1 MTNHSEYALP
11 DTASCQLCPRNCKV
25 NRNLTAG
32 YCGCFSTIRA
42 ARAALHFWEE
52 PCISG
57 TRGSGAIFFSG
68 CTLKC
73 CFCQNHTISRGG
85 VGKELSSQQLGE
97 IFLSLQ
103 EQGAHNLNLVTA
115 TQFLPQIL
123 PALDAVKNRLT
134 IPVVYNSSGYE
145 KPETIALL
153 KDYVDIWLPD
163 LKYYDSDRSLR
174 YSKARD
180 YFTFASR
187 AIQTMVQQ
195 CPAPVFDK
203 EGMLQRGVLI
213 RHMVLPGCK
222 EDSFKLLTWLK
233 ESLPKNSFLLSL
245 LSQYTPS
252 YKSSDYPEINRR
264 VTTYEYRKVVDKA
277 IALGLTNGFMQER
290 TSAKSSYTPSF
301 HLEGL

>member
-1 MTNHSEYALP
+1 MINHSEHTLP
-11 DTASCQLCPRNCKV
+11 DTTSCQLCPRNCKV

-32 YCGCFSTIRA
+32 YCGCFSAIRA

-57 TRGSGAIFFSG
+57 VRGSGAIFFSG

-85 VGKELSSQQLGE
+85 IGKELSSQQLSE

-163 LKYYDSDRSLR
+163 LKYYDSALSLR

-203 EGMLQRGVLI
+203 EGLLQKGVLI
-213 RHMVLPGCK
+213 RHMVLPGCR
-222 EDSFKLLTWLK
+222 EDSFKLLAWLK
-233 ESLPKNSFLLSL
+233 ESLPENSFLLSL

-252 YKSSDYPEINRR
+252 YKSSEYPEINRR

>member
-1 MTNHSEYALP
+1 M
-11 DTASCQLCPRNCKV
+11 
-25 NRNLTAG
+25 
-32 YCGCFSTIRA
+32 
-42 ARAALHFWEE
+42 
-52 PCISG
+52 
-57 TRGSGAIFFSG
+57 
-68 CTLKC
+68 
-73 CFCQNHTISRGG
+73 
-85 VGKELSSQQLGE
+85 
-97 IFLSLQ
+97 
-103 EQGAHNLNLVTA
+103 
-115 TQFLPQIL
+115 
-123 PALDAVKNRLT
+123 
-134 IPVVYNSSGYE
+134 VYNSSGYE

-163 LKYYDSDRSLR
+163 LKYYDSDLSLR